1 MKISDKAY
9 QVMIDCYGCD
19 SGILDSQ
26 DMIREI
32 IHRGCE
38 EIKTEIVEEC
48 YHKFEPI
55 GISAMAVITSSHF
68 SIHTWPENGYAAI
81 DIFSCSEDIPDMIG
95 EYMGKMFMAKEV
107 RMKRFERMIK
117 REEGKNV

>member
-19 SGILDSQ
+19 GSILDSQ
-26 DMIREI
+26 EKIREI

-38 EIKTEIVEEC
+38 EINTEIVEEC

-55 GISAMAVITSSHF
+55 GLSAMAVITSSHF
-68 SIHTWPENGYAAI
+68 SVHTWPENGYAAI

-95 EYMGKMFMAKEV
+95 EYMGKMLKAEEIK
-107 RMKRFERMIK
+107 MKKFERVIK
-117 REEGKNV
+117 REEVKNV